1 MEPAAP
7 NPRILAALAMVPP
20 LALLGLAATATVSR
34 EAATWLGVR
43 GPFCPLG
50 WLCGDLACPGCGLT
64 RATAMVAQGRFG
76 EAFAMHPGG
85 FAIVALSLGLV
96 LVQLDVLRRGAISG
110 AHLRWRSR
118 GRWALLV
125 GILLGWAA
133 RFCQSTVG
141 G

>member
-1 MEPAAP
+1 MIPPAAL
-7 NPRILAALAMVPP
+7 LA
-20 LALLGLAATATVSR
+20 LAATATVTR
-34 EAATWLGVR
+34 EAAAWWGVR

-85 FAIVALSLGLV
+85 FAVVALSLGLV
-96 LVQLDVLRRGAISG
+96 LVQLDVLWRGASSS

-118 GRWALLV
+118 GRWGLLL

-133 RFCQSTVG
+133 RFAQNTGSG
-141 G
+141 